1 MIPPIL
7 HQTWKTDRIP
17 EQFQAWGES
26 WGRHNPGWTRMFWND
41 RTLVDFVAE
50 HYPDFLATFC
60 SYKAES
66 CAPTPR
72 AICCCIISAASTPI
86 STANA

>member
-17 EQFQAWGES
+17 DEFRAWGES
-26 WGRHNPGWTRMFWND
+26 WDRHNPGWTRMFWND
-41 RTLVDFVAE
+41 RALIEFVGE

-60 SYKAES
+60 SYKKGVLRADRS
-66 CAPTPR
+66 LPAAPSFR
-72 AICCCIISAASTPI
+72 RRLRRH
-86 STANA
+86 